1 MDNDRALLNDFSRSS
16 TCISLSKALKSG
28 QVVAQVPF
36 SVVNTALAD
45 VPAEK
50 RPCLDK
56 DLVRFEN
63 KLAERWVFHLREYQ
77 LKGIIAQLKQQ
88 DVLIHAG
95 TGMGKT
101 AVAAG
106 PHLHASLLGK
116 VTIMVLPLIALH
128 DEMSETFPNEFNLS
142 AMSVNSSDGGCA
154 PDKLRKIVAGKW
166 QIILI
171 SPEQLPTRQF
181 IQQVLKDLQFKQ
193 KLCLVVTDEAHVIL
207 HWGSGF
213 RKKYGELGFLQS
225 FILKLTSIVAL
236 SATMP
241 QRIHCDILAI
251 GYSLKSFRVKVG
263 IPAPVV
269 LKALHEWRVSIK
281 KQDCANALLPVCL
294 VDLLASVG
302 PVTTRT
308 RLSTI
313 LAGQWGWEATYG
325 NELFKSMSAMNI
337 PQMLCVPARC

>member
-28 QVVAQVPF
+28 QMVAQVPF

-56 DLVRFEN
+56 DLVGFEN

-95 TGMGKT
+95 TGMEKT

-128 DEMSETFPNEFNLS
+128 DEMSETFPNELNLS

-154 PDKLRKIVAGKW
+154 PDKLR
-166 QIILI
+166 
-171 SPEQLPTRQF
+171 
-181 IQQVLKDLQFKQ
+181 QVLKDLQFKQ
-193 KLCLVVTDEAHVIL
+193 KLCLVVIDEAHVIS

-241 QRIHCDILAI
+241 QRIHRDILAI
-251 GYSLKSFRVKVG
+251 GY
-263 IPAPVV
+263 
-269 LKALHEWRVSIK
+269 
-281 KQDCANALLPVCL
+281 
-294 VDLLASVG
+294 LLASVG

-337 PQMLCVPARC
+337 PQMLGIESVERALTMEQSRSPQWITQVCERKAISWAVLGDLGPS